1 MAVVAFLLIGGLVA
15 VALGIA
21 LCLWQAIKRRQR
33 MAELHAPLL
42 DRCVRSLET
51 RVCCSCACPHPD
63 AMTISSGTNSRLQI
77 ALR

>member
-42 DRCVRSLET
+42 DRCVQSLGSLLFV
-51 RVCCSCACPHPD
+51 RVV
-63 AMTISSGTNSRLQI
+63 SSLCHAPRVLP
-77 ALR
+77 